1 MDKIKIQEIAL
12 EAGTSNAVLI
22 EKAKELGFNVKAAN
36 STLRVEEADKL
47 LNYVVNGTKPK
58 VDKEPKV
65 NKRVV
70 IKRSDRRGRGKGST
84 AGRGDIKVNREKREE
99 REDAQKG
106 EDRRAK
112 YSKRVEE
119 KSNRVE
125 GVKPEE
131 QQGGDGSKKVKVKRK
146 RVGITVIKKADI
158 KKPRIRIV
166 KETKRDDEV
175 KIKRVESKKDSDKSK
190 ISRS

>member
-1 MDKIKIQEIAL
+1 ML
-12 EAGTSNAVLI
+12 
-22 EKAKELGFNVKAAN
+22 
-36 STLRVEEADKL
+36 
-47 LNYVVNGTKPK
+47 
-58 VDKEPKV
+58 
-65 NKRVV
+65 
-70 IKRSDRRGRGKGST
+70 
-84 AGRGDIKVNREKREE
+84 KRERIE
-99 REDAQKG
+99 ELIS
-106 EDRRAK
+106 
-112 YSKRVEE
+112 SKRVEE

-125 GVKPEE
+125 SVKPEE

-190 ISRS
+190 ISKELKQKPSPKRRPKRVAKAKDSG

>member
-1 MDKIKIQEIAL
+1 MVQNL
-12 EAGTSNAVLI
+12 
-22 EKAKELGFNVKAAN
+22 
-36 STLRVEEADKL
+36 
-47 LNYVVNGTKPK
+47 P

-112 YSKRVEE
+112 SSKRVEE

-125 GVKPEE
+125 SVKPEE

-146 RVGITVIKKADI
+146 RVGITVIKKA
-158 KKPRIRIV
+158 RY
-166 KETKRDDEV
+166 
-175 KIKRVESKKDSDKSK
+175 
-190 ISRS
+190 